1 MTFAKRLTGKVLAVA
16 CTCVLAVSVT
26 AAPAFAEPAAEGDG
40 SPAQGQATT
49 DRADASGATT
59 YQVVLYAGNQGTVKA
74 AGAEEGSDRVALADA
89 DLGDKVDFTGITVE
103 VPANS
108 KYYAKGVRL
117 AALDNVRSDNIH
129 GDTPVATIYYA
140 RPNDKGELVNDA
152 QADRTI
158 TEDTDF
164 VVAYGILA
172 NRVAYTVTYTDTE
185 GNQIAEPQRF
195 YGDIGD
201 RPAVAA
207 AYIEGYVPRVDVRLQ
222 TLTANEAD
230 NVFPFV
236 YTRLAQGTT
245 TTPNPGG
252 GVDIRLP
259 NGVTVPDAYT
269 TVVTP
274 TGVQAAEANPV
285 PAPVP
290 GAGLVP
296 AEEGAPMVAPD
307 GTEVLA
313 DDGTPLTQPTQ
324 ESIED
329 DGAALANGVSQQ
341 SQPGSQQDAVDR
353 AWMPWA
359 IAAVILAAA
368 IVFILVRGRRRDDE
382 DEETAAA

>member
-1 MTFAKRLTGKVLAVA
+1 M
-16 CTCVLAVSVT
+16 
-26 AAPAFAEPAAEGDG
+26 
-40 SPAQGQATT
+40 
-49 DRADASGATT
+49 
-59 YQVVLYAGNQGTVKA
+59 
-74 AGAEEGSDRVALADA
+74 
-89 DLGDKVDFTGITVE
+89 
-103 VPANS
+103 
-108 KYYAKGVRL
+108 
-117 AALDNVRSDNIH
+117 
-129 GDTPVATIYYA
+129 
-140 RPNDKGELVNDA
+140 
-152 QADRTI
+152 
-158 TEDTDF
+158 
-164 VVAYGILA
+164 
-172 NRVAYTVTYTDTE
+172 
-185 GNQIAEPQRF
+185 
-195 YGDIGD
+195 
-201 RPAVAA
+201 
-207 AYIEGYVPRVDVRLQ
+207 
-222 TLTANEAD
+222 
-230 NVFPFV
+230 
-236 YTRLAQGTT
+236 
-245 TTPNPGG
+245 
-252 GVDIRLP
+252 
-259 NGVTVPDAYT
+259 TVPDAYT